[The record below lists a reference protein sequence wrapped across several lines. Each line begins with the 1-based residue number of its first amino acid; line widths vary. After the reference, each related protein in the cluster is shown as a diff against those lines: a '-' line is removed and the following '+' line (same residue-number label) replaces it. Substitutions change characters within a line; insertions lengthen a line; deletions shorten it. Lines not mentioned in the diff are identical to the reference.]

1 MELSVISEV
10 APEVMQVALW
20 QALAIAVFAGIAGI
34 DLFNVLTHIH
44 RPIIT
49 GPIVGII
56 LGNPEAGLV
65 AGATFELMWMGLV
78 PLAGAQPPNVV
89 LGGIIGTAFA
99 IVTGQT
105 AEAAILVAVPFAI
118 FVQVCI
124 TFLFTA
130 YSPLMSVADGYV
142 KKLNFKGIAN
152 LNYLGMTIL
161 FVFYSLIAFS
171 VIYFG
176 AEKAQALV
184 QIMPKWITDG
194 LSFAGGLMPAIGFG
208 ILLNI
213 MLRKQYIAYFIL
225 GFLLAAYFNQ
235 PLLAIALVGVVF
247 ALIEYFIRDDKDGSS
262 KAQPA
267 AATEE
272 EGI

>member
-1 MELSVISEV
+1 MEIITNVTFL
-10 APEVMQVALW
+10 
-20 QALAIAVFAGIAGI
+20 QALLIAIFAGIAGI

-49 GPIVGII
+49 GPIVGLI
-56 LGNPEAGLV
+56 LGKPEIGLV

-105 AEAAILVAVPFAI
+105 AEQAILVAVPFAI
-118 FVQVCI
+118 FVQFCI
-124 TFLFTA
+124 TFLFTV
-130 YSPLMSVADGYV
+130 YSPLMSVADRYA
-142 KKLNFKGIAN
+142 KNLNFAGIAN

-161 FVFYSLIAFS
+161 FVFYSFIAFM

-176 AEKAQALV
+176 AESAQNAV
-184 QIMPKWITDG
+184 KIIPKWITDG
-194 LSFAGGLMPAIGFG
+194 LGFAGGLMPAIGFG
-208 ILLNI
+208 ILLSI

-225 GFLLAAYFNQ
+225 GFLLAAYFKQ
-235 PLLAIALVGVVF
+235 PLLAIAFMGLAFG
-247 ALIEYFIRDDKDGSS
+247 LIEFFIRGNQENQTAK
-262 KAQPA
+262 
-267 AATEE
+267 ATETE
-272 EGI
+272 QEGI

>member
-1 MELSVISEV
+1 MDVVHVTLI
-10 APEVMQVALW
+10 
-20 QALAIAVFAGIAGI
+20 QALAVAFFAGIAGI

-44 RPIIT
+44 RPIVA
-49 GPIVGII
+49 GPVVGII
-56 LGNPEAGLV
+56 LGHPTEGLV

-105 AEAAILVAVPFAI
+105 AQQAILVAVPFAI

-130 YSPLMSVADGYV
+130 FSPLMSVADNYAE
-142 KKLNFKGIAN
+142 KLNFKGIAN
-152 LNYLGMTIL
+152 LNYLGMAIL
-161 FVFYSLIAFS
+161 FCFYFFIAFT

-176 AEKAQALV
+176 TSKAQV
-184 QIMPKWITDG
+184 YVGYIPKWITEG
-194 LSFAGGLMPAIGFG
+194 LQMAGGLMPAIGFG

-213 MLRKQYIAYFIL
+213 MLQRQYVAYYIL
-225 GFLLAAYFNQ
+225 GFLLAAYLNQ
-235 PLLAIALVGVVF
+235 PLLAIALVGLVF
-247 ALIEYFIRDDKDGSS
+247 ALIEYYIRDIIPEKGAIQQDE
-262 KAQPA
+262 
-267 AATEE
+267 EE

>member
-1 MELSVISEV
+1 MEAIADVT
-10 APEVMQVALW
+10 LW
-20 QALAIAVFAGIAGI
+20 QALAVAMFAGIAGV

-49 GPIVGII
+49 GPIVGFI

-99 IVTGQT
+99 IITGQT
-105 AEAAILVAVPFAI
+105 AEQAILVAVPFAI

-130 YSPLMSVADGYV
+130 FSPLMSVADGYAE
-142 KKLNFKGIAN
+142 KLNFRGLAN
-152 LNYLGMTIL
+152 LNYIGMSIL
-161 FVFYSLIAFS
+161 FLFYFVIAFS

-176 AEKAQALV
+176 ADAAKTLV
-184 QIMPKWITDG
+184 ELIPKWITDG
-194 LSFAGGLMPAIGFG
+194 LQVAGGLMPAIGFG

-213 MLRKQYIAYFIL
+213 MLQRQYVAYYLL
-225 GFLLAAYFNQ
+225 GFLLAAYFEQ
-235 PLLAIALVGVVF
+235 PLLAIALVGTVF
-247 ALIEYFIRDDKDGSS
+247 ALIEYYLRDSIPEKG
-262 KAQPA
+262 AVA
-267 AATEE
+267 NGVEEE

>member
-1 MELSVISEV
+1 MDVTLI
-10 APEVMQVALW
+10 
-20 QALAIAVFAGIAGI
+20 QALMVAIFAGIAGI

-56 LGNPEAGLV
+56 LGDPEAGLI

-89 LGGIIGTAFA
+89 LGSIIGTAFA
-99 IVTGQT
+99 IITSQS
-105 AEAAILVAVPFAI
+105 AEASILVAVPFAI

-130 YSPLMSVADGYV
+130 YSPLMSVADRYA
-142 KKLNFKGIAN
+142 KNLNFMGIAN

-161 FVFYSLIAFS
+161 FVFYSTIAFS
-171 VIYFG
+171 VIFFG
-176 AEKAQALV
+176 AESAQALV
-184 QIMPKWITDG
+184 KIIPNWITNG
-194 LSFAGGLMPAIGFG
+194 LQVAGGLMPAIGFG

-213 MLRKQYIAYFIL
+213 MLRKQYVAYFIL

-247 ALIEYFIRDDKDGSS
+247 ALIEYFIRFESGGSN
-262 KAQPA
+262 AQTA
-267 AATEE
+267 TASTEE

>member
-1 MELSVISEV
+1 MDAIANVTLT
-10 APEVMQVALW
+10 
-20 QALAIAVFAGIAGI
+20 QALLIALFAGIAGI

-49 GPIVGII
+49 GPIVGLI
-56 LGNPEAGLV
+56 LGKPELGLV

-105 AEAAILVAVPFAI
+105 AEQAIVVAVPFAI

-130 YSPLMSVADGYV
+130 YSPLMSVADGYA
-142 KKLNFKGIAN
+142 KKLNFNGIAN

-161 FVFYSLIAFS
+161 FVFYSLIAFF
-171 VIYFG
+171 VVYLG
-176 AEKAQALV
+176 ADAAKSFV
-184 QIMPKWITDG
+184 QIIPQWITDG
-194 LSFAGGLMPAIGFG
+194 LKFAGGLMHAIGFG

-213 MLRKQYIAYFIL
+213 MLRKQYVAYFVL
-225 GFLLAAYFNQ
+225 GFLLTAYFKQ
-235 PLLAIALVGVVF
+235 PLLAVALVGVVF
-247 ALIEYFIRDDKDGSS
+247 ALIEYFIRDYIGEAAPVA
-262 KAQPA
+262 KAA
-267 AATEE
+267 HGEE

>member
-1 MELSVISEV
+1 METEFLNVT
-10 APEVMQVALW
+10 LW
-20 QALAIAVFAGIAGI
+20 QALAVAVFAGIAGI

-56 LGNPEAGLV
+56 LGNPEAGLI

-99 IVTGQT
+99 VVTGQT

-130 YSPLMSVADGYV
+130 YSPLMSVADKYA
-142 KKLNFKGIAN
+142 KNLNFNGIAN

-161 FVFYSLIAFS
+161 FVFYSTIAFL
-171 VIYFG
+171 VVYFG
-176 AEKAQALV
+176 ADKAQVLV
-184 QIMPKWITDG
+184 SLMPKWITEG

-213 MLRKQYIAYFIL
+213 MLRKQYIAYFLL
-225 GFLLAAYFNQ
+225 GFLLAAYLKQ

-247 ALIEYFIRDDKDGSS
+247 ALIEYFIRGDSESDTN
-262 KAQPA
+262 APA
-267 AATEE
+267 AQAMEE